1 MCGEEALLSA
11 SLAEVILLLRTEMQH
26 NIAEAGGLAGWE
38 AFPPGERELHE
49 IAAYQRI
56 CVKLG
61 EDRPATLTLK
71 EWHYVSLFIWGGC
84 CMHKEM
90 NSVKGGNAWMMAWW
104 SENNLEGLMKLY
116 NWDNSSA
123 ATLGGDAARE

>member
-1 MCGEEALLSA
+1 
-11 SLAEVILLLRTEMQH
+11 MQH

-38 AFPPGERELHE
+38 DFPLVNGNCMRLLHISVFVSIWE
-49 IAAYQRI
+49 KIGLRLLPQR
-56 CVKLG
+56 
-61 EDRPATLTLK
+61 
-71 EWHYVSLFIWGGC
+71 WHYVSLFIWGGC